1 MAKHDKGRKQKKAG
15 ATATKAPAA
24 AAARGAA
31 TGRSGGMVDA
41 RGKKHRKPMP
51 ADPGANIADS
61 QAAKMRAAMPMV
73 KTNRLRG
80 RG

>member
-1 MAKHDKGRKQKKAG
+1 MAKHDERKKRKKAR
-15 ATATKAPAA
+15 ATAKAPAA
-24 AAARGAA
+24 AASRGA
-31 TGRSGGMVDA
+31 TSGRSGGMVDA

-51 ADPGANIADS
+51 SDPGANLADS